1 MSKKS
6 DKYIRK
12 FLYKRYVRNTIHMS
26 RLIVLPG
33 FQGVQIF
40 DVISFF
46 INGLAKGFVNQR
58 AAALAYHFV
67 LATFPLL
74 LFFFTLIPYIP
85 IDSLYIQ
92 VIDLIGVLV
101 PHAIADKVIET
112 VNGIFLK
119 KHQGLMSIGFI
130 ASLYVASNG
139 VNAMIISFNRT
150 THVSKK
156 RKWYKNRLI
165 SIGLVFAIGL
175 VVLLSFVLVI
185 GSQAFFNFL
194 LRNGL
199 IEEGFMV
206 FVLQTAKWLLLIALV
221 YMGFVVIYFYTPAD
235 KSNFKFFSAGA
246 TLATI
251 LFLLSIYGFN
261 FYITHFS
268 RYNALYGSIGAL
280 IIFFLWFYLISFVLI
295 IGFELN
301 ASIAHAVSEGHKRDD
316 RKVYDED
323 ENDEDEND
331 EAPLHI
337 SRTGGNKSSYRRW
350 KKIIKENKNKI
361 KLENK
366 EDNK

>member
-1 MSKKS
+1 MAKKS
-6 DKYIRK
+6 SKYLRK
-12 FLYKRYVRNTIHMS
+12 FLYWRYTRNTVHLS

-33 FQGVQIF
+33 FQGVPLF
-40 DVISFF
+40 DVLSFF
-46 INGLAKGFVNQR
+46 FNGLVKGFINQR

-67 LATFPLL
+67 LATLPLL

-85 IDSLYIQ
+85 IDSLYLQ
-92 VIDLIGVLV
+92 VIELIEALV

-112 VNGIFLK
+112 VNKIFLK

-175 VVLLSFVLVI
+175 VVLLSFVLII

-199 IEEGFMV
+199 MEEGFMV
-206 FVLQTAKWLLLIALV
+206 FLLQTAKWLLLIALV
-221 YMGFVVIYFYTPAD
+221 YIMFVVIYYYTPVD
-235 KSNFKFFSAGA
+235 KSNFRFFSAGA

-251 LFLLSIYGFN
+251 LFLLSITGFN

-268 RYNALYGSIGAL
+268 KYNALYGSIGAL
-280 IIFFLWFYLISFVLI
+280 IIFFLWFYIVSFILL

-301 ASIAHAVSEGHKRDD
+301 ASIAHAVSEGHRRENSEDD
-316 RKVYDED
+316 YDNKE
-323 ENDEDEND
+323 EEE
-331 EAPLHI
+331 PLHI
-337 SRTGGNKSSYRRW
+337 SRTGGNKSSFRRW
-350 KKIIKENKNKI
+350 KKIVKENKINFKTD
-361 KLENK
+361 KK
-366 EDNK
+366 TDNK

>member
-12 FLYKRYVRNTIHMS
+12 FLYKRYVRNTIHVS

-33 FQGVQIF
+33 FQGVPIF
-40 DVISFF
+40 DVLSFF
-46 INGLAKGFVNQR
+46 INGLVKGSINQR

-85 IDSLYIQ
+85 IDSLYVQ
-92 VIDLIGVLV
+92 VIELIELLI
-101 PHAIADKVIET
+101 PDAIAGKAVET
-112 VNGIFLK
+112 INEIFLK

-139 VNAMIISFNRT
+139 INAMIKSFNRT

-175 VVLLSFVLVI
+175 VILLSFVLII
-185 GSQAFFNFL
+185 GSKTFFNFL

-199 IEEGFMV
+199 IQEGFMV
-206 FVLQTAKWLLLIALV
+206 VLLQAAKWILLIALV
-221 YMGFVVIYFYTPAD
+221 YIMFVIIYYYTPTD

-251 LFLLSIYGFN
+251 LFLLSVSGFN

-280 IIFFLWFYLISFVLI
+280 IIFFLWFYLISFILI
-295 IGFELN
+295 LGFELN
-301 ASIAHAVSEGHKRDD
+301 ASIAHAIVEGRKRDD
-316 RKVYDED
+316 VE
-323 ENDEDEND
+323 EGSEE
-331 EAPLHI
+331 EPLHI

-350 KKIIKENKNKI
+350 KKIIKSDKI
-361 KLENK
+361 KQKK
-366 EDNK
+366 EKI

>member
-1 MSKKS
+1 
-6 DKYIRK
+6 
-12 FLYKRYVRNTIHMS
+12 MS

-33 FQGVQIF
+33 FQGVPIF
-40 DVISFF
+40 DVLSFF
-46 INGLAKGFVNQR
+46 FSGLAKGFVNQR

-67 LATFPLL
+67 LAIFPLL

-85 IDSLYIQ
+85 IDSFYVQLIELLELI
-92 VIDLIGVLV
+92 VPNAISDKAIDTIN
-101 PHAIADKVIET
+101 E
-112 VNGIFLK
+112 IFLK

-139 VNAMIISFNRT
+139 VYAMITSFNRT
-150 THVSKK
+150 THVSKR

-175 VVLLSFVLVI
+175 VVLLSFVLII
-185 GSQAFFNFL
+185 GSETFFGFL

-199 IEEGFMV
+199 IEKGFMV
-206 FVLQTAKWLLLIALV
+206 FLLQTAKWILLIALV
-221 YMGFVVIYFYTPAD
+221 YIMFVVIYYYTPSE

-251 LFLLSIYGFN
+251 LFLLSVYGFN

-280 IIFFLWFYLISFVLI
+280 IIFFLWFYLVSFILI

-301 ASIAHAVSEGHKRDD
+301 ASIAHAVSEGYKIERNEEDD
-316 RKVYDED
+316 DDET
-323 ENDEDEND
+323 
-331 EAPLHI
+331 PLHI
-337 SRTGGNKSSYRRW
+337 SRTGSNKSSYRRW
-350 KKIIKENKNKI
+350 KKIIKMNKI
-361 KLENK
+361 NLRI
-366 EDNK
+366 DNKTDNK